1 MSDTT
6 TALIVASQLVK
17 EFEGYSSK
25 PYMCPAGVY
34 TIGYGATRY
43 ADGTRVTMDDP
54 EITEDQ
60 GRAMMLT
67 ELTGCVA
74 AAVKASPTLADKP
87 QELGAIADFIYNLG
101 AGRYRASTLRRKINE
116 GDWDEAVVQLMR
128 WVRANGRVLRG
139 LVRRRAAEAAYF
151 E

>member
-1 MSDTT
+1 MTETT
-6 TALIVASQLVK
+6 KALIVASQLVE

-43 ADGTRVTMDDP
+43 MDGTRVTMYDP

-60 GRAMMLT
+60 GRSMMLA
-67 ELTGCVA
+67 ELTGCVL